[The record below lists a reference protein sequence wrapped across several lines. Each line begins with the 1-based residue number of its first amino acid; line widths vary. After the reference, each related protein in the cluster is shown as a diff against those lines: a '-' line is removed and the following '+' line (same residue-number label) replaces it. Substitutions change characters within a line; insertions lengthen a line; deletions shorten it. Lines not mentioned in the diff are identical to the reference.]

1 MGTANAARGFFF
13 VRKIFAAVILI
24 AIGGAASQQSA
35 EVPGLTGVVS
45 SDAEGNMEGV
55 LVSAKRAAGTVTV
68 TVVTNNAGRYAFPAG
83 RLSAGEYELSIRA
96 VGYQL
101 ANASQT
107 ATVGRRTAQVN
118 LRIQKTQDL
127 GSQLTDAEWL
137 MSMPGTREQKQRLFV
152 VCTTCHTLGPIL
164 KSAYD
169 EDGWKTTLV
178 RMWNWSQSGSLNKPI
193 LSPHREEARPGDEA
207 LAQYLNSINLKSKSK
222 YDFELKT
229 LPRPRGEDT
238 KVIITEYDL
247 PRTDGEPHDA
257 VSDSQGMVWYCDF
270 AEGIVGRLDP
280 RTAEVKEWTNPF
292 VKPGYPA
299 GYQDLEMGPTGDLWL
314 GKHEI
319 NGFARFERKTETFS
333 NWSIPKELTGP
344 NTRTTF
350 LAVTPQGKVWLKD
363 DQDHKAFLFDPATEQ
378 FKGYDQFPVGVISNA
393 VMLRPNFP
401 GDVSVNEPSRHN
413 IYGINSDS
421 AGNEYGADILGGNI
435 LKIDAVSGKAT
446 MYPTP
451 TPKSGPRRMHV
462 DAQDRLWIGEFYA
475 NKLAMFD
482 TRTNEFQEWAHPIPW
497 YGPYDV
503 APDKEGFL
511 WTGAMSSDFITRFN
525 PKTGEFRNYLLP
537 RVGSNVRRVDVDN
550 TGAHPVFWVGENHQA
565 KIAKVE
571 PLN

>member
-1 MGTANAARGFFF
+1 MTKGT
-13 VRKIFAAVILI
+13 IAVWILAVFLVAI
-24 AIGGAASQQSA
+24 APLKGGEPPALSGAVTSES
-35 EVPGLTGVVS
+35 
-45 SDAEGNMEGV
+45 EGAMEGV
-55 LVSAKRAAGTVTV
+55 LVSAKRIGGTITV
-68 TVVTNNAGRYAFPAG
+68 TVVSNHEGRYAFPAG
-83 RLSAGEYELSIRA
+83 RLAEGKYQLNIRA
-96 VGYQL
+96 IGYEMADPNQVAAVGKK
-101 ANASQT
+101 
-107 ATVGRRTAQVN
+107 TAQVD
-118 LRIQKTQDL
+118 LHLQKTQDL
-127 GSQLTDAEWL
+127 AAQMTDAEWL
-137 MSMPGTREQKQRLFV
+137 MSIPGTREQKQRLFV
-152 VCTTCHTLGPIL
+152 VCTTCHILGPIL
-164 KSAYD
+164 RSDYD
-169 EDGWKTTLV
+169 ENGWKTTLV
-178 RMWNWSQSGSLNKPI
+178 RMWNWSQSSAFNKPI
-193 LSPHREEARPGDEA
+193 LSPNREQARPGDDA

-247 PRTDGEPHDA
+247 PRSDAEPHDA
-257 VSDSQGMVWYCDF
+257 VSDSEGMVWYCDF
-270 AEGIVGRLDP
+270 AEGILGRLNP
-280 RTAEVKEWTNPF
+280 RTGEVKEWTNPF
-292 VKPGYPA
+292 LKPGYPA
-299 GYQDLEMGPTGDLWL
+299 GYQDLELGPTGDLWL

-319 NGFARFERKTETFS
+319 NGFARFDRKTETFS
-333 NWSIPKELTGP
+333 NWSIPRELTGP

-378 FKGYDQFPVGVISNA
+378 FKGYDQFPPGVISNT
-393 VMLRPNFP
+393 VKLRPNFP
-401 GDVSVNEPSRHN
+401 GDVSVNEPSRNN

-435 LKIDAVSGKAT
+435 LKIDAASGKAT

-451 TPKSGPRRMHV
+451 TRKSGPRRMHV

-475 NKLAMFD
+475 NKLAIFD

-511 WTGAMSSDFITRFN
+511 WTGAMSSDFITHFN

-537 RVGSNVRRVDVDN
+537 RLGSNVRRVDVDN
-550 TGAHPVFWVGENHQA
+550 TGPRPVFWVGENHQA

>member
-1 MGTANAARGFFF
+1 MGIVKAARRFFY
-13 VRKIFAAVILI
+13 VRKIFAAVMLI
-24 AIGGAASQQSA
+24 VVWGAASLQSA
-35 EVPGLTGVVS
+35 DAPSLAGVVS
-45 SDAEGNMEGV
+45 SNAEGNMEGV

-68 TVVTNNAGRYAFPAG
+68 TVVTGKDGRYVFPSG

-96 VGYQL
+96 IGYEL
-101 ANASQT
+101 TNPSMA
-107 ATVGRRTAQVN
+107 ATVGKKTAPVN
-118 LRIQKTQDL
+118 LRLQKTQDL
-127 GSQLTDAEWL
+127 GSQLTNAEWL

-152 VCTTCHTLGPIL
+152 VCTTCHALGPIL
-164 KSAYD
+164 KSGYD

-178 RMWNWSQSGSLNKPI
+178 RMWNWSQSSSFNKPI
-193 LSPHREEARPGDEA
+193 LSPHREEARPGDDA
-207 LAQYLNSINLKSKSK
+207 LAQYLNSVNLKSKSK

-247 PRTDGEPHDA
+247 PRADGEPHDA

-270 AEGIVGRLDP
+270 AEGILGRLNP
-280 RTAEVKEWTNPF
+280 RTGEIKEWTNPF

-299 GYQDLEMGPTGDLWL
+299 GYQDLEIGPTGDLWL

-319 NGFARFERKTETFS
+319 NGFARFDSKTETFS

-363 DQDHKAFLFDPATEQ
+363 DQDHKAFLFDPATEK
-378 FKGYDQFPVGVISNA
+378 FKGYDQFPEGVISNTVA
-393 VMLRPNFP
+393 LRPNFP

-435 LKIDAVSGKAT
+435 LKIDAATGKAT

-462 DAQDRLWIGEFYA
+462 DAQDRLWIGEFYG

-482 TRTNEFQEWAHPIPW
+482 TRTDEFQEWAHPIPW

-537 RVGSNVRRVDVDN
+537 RIGSNVRRVDVDN